1 MTFSKEAVKTLRGH
15 LWPGNIRELQNT
27 VERAVILGRGT
38 AINADELNLKQ
49 TETKSLLPEIPD
61 EGISLE
67 DVEKNLIKGALNKAD
82 GNRSE
87 AARLL
92 KIPRHVLIYRLEKF
106 NIQ

>member
-1 MTFSKEAVKTLRGH
+1 MAKMVKYS
-15 LWPGNIRELQNT
+15 WPGNIRELQNT
-27 VERAVILGRGT
+27 VERCLILRRGPVIEEK
-38 AINADELNLKQ
+38 NLNLSRGPSADQ
-49 TETKSLLPEIPD
+49 FQIPEIPP

-67 DVEKNLIKGALNKAD
+67 EVEKTLVRKALEASG

-106 NIQ
+106 DM